1 MRCGFLP
8 VCMEHFGAH
17 HRSIIDVCID
27 EVKKCDV
34 VVIVSAYMYGMLYM
48 QVEHPEYMGLSITE
62 IEYRE
67 AIKTGSVCW
76 CFCHPIRIK
85 QLT

>member
-1 MRCGFLP
+1 
-8 VCMEHFGAH
+8 MEHFGAH

-34 VVIVSAYMYGMLYM
+34 AVIISAYMYGMLYM
-48 QVEHPEYMGLSITE
+48 QVDHPEYMGLSIRRLN
-62 IEYRE
+62 IAKRLKMGF
-67 AIKTGSVCW
+67 ACW